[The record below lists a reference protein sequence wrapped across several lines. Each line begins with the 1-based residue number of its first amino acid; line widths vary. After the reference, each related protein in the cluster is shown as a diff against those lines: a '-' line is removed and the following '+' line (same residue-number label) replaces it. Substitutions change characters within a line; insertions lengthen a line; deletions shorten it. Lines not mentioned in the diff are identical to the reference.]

1 MLLAN
6 LSRILFL
13 FLIAFFCS
21 VIISPFVLKLLKN
34 KNAKQEILSYVTQ
47 HNSKAGTPTMG
58 GIIFIFSSI
67 VVSLIFI
74 KSYVSV
80 LVGVLLFAVLT
91 FLIGFY
97 DDLKKIK
104 GKKNEGLTPLQ
115 KLIFQL
121 LVASAFSIYL
131 YLNNFTFVRI
141 PFVNIVVNL
150 SYFIIPLT
158 IFIIVYFTNSVNLTD
173 GLDGLAST
181 IATTVS
187 VAFGAFLCLFSAIGN
202 FELLKFAEI
211 RSEMGVFLEIFSGAI
226 LGFIF
231 FNTYPAK
238 MFMGD
243 SGSLFIGAVLS
254 GVALVTGEIILLLI
268 WGMVFLL
275 ECLSVVIQVS
285 YYKWKKKR
293 VFLMT
298 PLHHH
303 FEKKG
308 IHENRIVVG
317 FNFLTIAVI
326 VVTFVLEIILL

>member
-1 MLLAN
+1 M
-6 LSRILFL
+6 S
-13 FLIAFFCS
+13 
-21 VIISPFVLKLLKN
+21 
-34 KNAKQEILSYVTQ
+34 
-47 HNSKAGTPTMG
+47 
-58 GIIFIFSSI
+58 
-67 VVSLIFI
+67 
-74 KSYVSV
+74 
-80 LVGVLLFAVLT
+80 
-91 FLIGFY
+91 
-97 DDLKKIK
+97 
-104 GKKNEGLTPLQ
+104 
-115 KLIFQL
+115 
-121 LVASAFSIYL
+121 
-131 YLNNFTFVRI
+131 
-141 PFVNIVVNL
+141 
-150 SYFIIPLT
+150 

-181 IATTVS
+181 ITTTVS
-187 VAFGAFLCLFSAIGN
+187 VAFGAFLCLFSTIGN

-268 WGMVFLL
+268 WGIVFLL

-308 IHENRIVVG
+308 VHENRIVVG

>member
-150 SYFIIPLT
+150 SYFIIPLS

-181 IATTVS
+181 ITTTVS
-187 VAFGAFLCLFSAIGN
+187 VAFGAFLCLFSTIGN

-268 WGMVFLL
+268 WGIVFLL

-293 VFLMT
+293 IFLMT

-308 IHENRIVVG
+308 VHENRIVVG